1 MRTPKLNLL
10 AMAVLAAAV
19 IAAGQSVETLM
30 NTGQELLRNGAN
42 SQAIA
47 TFRKVLARDPTHFEA
62 QHNIAFAYLQMGR
75 YGDAAREFKRAI
87 QMNGKNAET
96 WANLAFA
103 YEAQGKSDKALEA
116 LYQSVNLDPGN
127 VTARM
132 NLATM
137 YVNENKLSYAIREFK
152 EVIKI
157 DGTNVEA
164 YTNLAKCLINA
175 GKHSEA
181 VQYLKQSISTDPGNA
196 EAHWELGNIYFDKQK
211 DAKKAIKEYQVA
223 ISLQSDDPRFYR
235 SLANVHISQGEKQ
248 EAAETLRKALVYI
261 DDALTKDRFQAEI
274 DRLEGK
280 TAAGTPA
287 VGGGGPTVDMDA
299 ISEGLRDDES
309 EKKKEERV
317 LKTSPI
323 DISGDFEDL
332 EDSGDDDVL
341 DLEKEAKK
349 RSRK

>member
-1 MRTPKLNLL
+1 MRTPRLNLV
-10 AMAVLAAAV
+10 AMAVLLAV
-19 IAAGQSVETLM
+19 VAAAGQSVESLM

-47 TFRKVLARDPTHFEA
+47 TFRKVIARDPTHFEA

-75 YGDAAREFKRAI
+75 YGDAIREFKRAI

-103 YEAQGKSDKALEA
+103 YEAEGRSDKALEA

-137 YVNENKLSYAIREFK
+137 YVNENKLSHAIREFK
-152 EVIKI
+152 EVIKV

-175 GKHSEA
+175 GKHDEA
-181 VQYLKQSISTDPGNA
+181 VQYLKQSISADPGNA

-211 DAKKAIKEYQVA
+211 DAGKAAKEYQVA
-223 ISLQSDDPRFYR
+223 ISLQSDDSRFYR
-235 SLANVHISQGEKQ
+235 SLANVYISKGEKK
-248 EAAETLRKALVYI
+248 EAAETLKKALVYI

-280 TAAGTPA
+280 SASGAPA

-299 ISEGLRDDES
+299 IGKDLRDD
-309 EKKKEERV
+309 KDDRKETRV

-323 DISGDFEDL
+323 DISGDFDDL
-332 EDSGDDDVL
+332 EDADDDDGL